1 MNGPQADAAGDPV
14 LLDVAALQR
23 RVLLTAALTL
33 TLLLAAGVVMSSV
46 SAPGWVIV
54 PVTVLLVAGVVRP
67 MMRPVR
73 AAVRLRRELA
83 YLAFLEQRRG

>member
-1 MNGPQADAAGDPV
+1 VNGPQADASGDPA

-33 TLLLAAGVVMSSV
+33 TLLLAAGVVMSVV